1 MRLLVAED
9 DPKLCDVLERGLE
22 QAGYVLD
29 VARRGDDAL
38 DYLLYNDY
46 AVAIV
51 DWRMPGLD
59 GVELIKEAR
68 RRGLRTPVL
77 MLTARDMPAD
87 RITGLDAGSDD
98 YLVKPFDFGELLAR
112 LRALLRRPAE
122 APASLSFGRLVVE
135 PALHE
140 ARVDGSVLR
149 LTPIEYALLELLA
162 RRAPA
167 VVARHDLVTH
177 AWPGTTADVG
187 TNTIEVHMARLRAKL
202 TPAAVAVEGVRRSG
216 YRLTLR

>member
-38 DYLLYNDY
+38 DFLLYNDY
-46 AVAIV
+46 AAAIV

-59 GVELIKEAR
+59 GIELISEVR

-112 LRALLRRPAE
+112 IRALLRRPAE
-122 APASLSFGRLVVE
+122 APESLSFGRLVIE
-135 PALHE
+135 PALRE
-140 ARVDGSVLR
+140 ARVDGTPLR
-149 LTPIEYALLELLA
+149 LTPIEFTLLELLA

-167 VVARHDLVTH
+167 LVSRRELVAH
-177 AWPGTTADVG
+177 AWPGATDEVG
-187 TNTIEVHMARLRAKL
+187 PNTVEVHMARLRAKL
-202 TPAAVAVEGVRRSG
+202 TAAAVAVEGVRRSG
-216 YRLTLR
+216 YRLTRR

>member
-9 DPKLCDVLERGLE
+9 DPKLCDVLQRGLE

-29 VARRGDDAL
+29 VAHRGDDAL
-38 DYLLYNDY
+38 DFLLYNDY
-46 AVAIV
+46 AAAIV

-59 GVELIKEAR
+59 GVELILEAR

-87 RITGLDAGSDD
+87 RIAGLDAGSDD

-112 LRALLRRPAE
+112 IRALLRRPVE
-122 APASLSFGRLVVE
+122 APESLSFGALVID
-135 PALHE
+135 PALRE
-140 ARVDGSVLR
+140 ARAGGSALR
-149 LTPIEYALLELLA
+149 LTPIEFTLLELLA

-167 VVARHDLVTH
+167 VVSRRELVAH
-177 AWPGTTADVG
+177 AWPAAIDDVG
-187 TNTIEVHMARLRAKL
+187 ANTVEVHMARLRAKL
-202 TPAAVAVEGVRRSG
+202 TAAGVAVEGVRRSG
-216 YRLTLR
+216 YRLTRR